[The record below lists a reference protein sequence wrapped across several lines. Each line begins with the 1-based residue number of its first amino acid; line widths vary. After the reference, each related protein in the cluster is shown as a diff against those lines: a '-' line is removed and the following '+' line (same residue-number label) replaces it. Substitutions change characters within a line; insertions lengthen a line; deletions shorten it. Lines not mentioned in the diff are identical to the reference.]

1 MEGVAQG
8 AVGSAAGGAL
18 QQAAFAAATA
28 RLQDVARG
36 APRLSV
42 LSADELAAWYPVTA
56 YPEP

>member
-1 MEGVAQG
+1 MGGVAEGV
-8 AVGSAAGGAL
+8 AGGAL